1 MKMIHMTVPGF
12 PDATFEGYILDCEI
26 TLGQEKKRPAVI
38 VCPGGGYVYCSPREG
53 EPIAL
58 GYAARGIHAFVLRY
72 STGRNCAGF
81 SPLKQISWAIGYL
94 REMAEEW
101 NIDPEKIATCGFS
114 AGGHVALAAGV
125 MAQNKPNAMILGYPA
140 TACPNM
146 PGMNFMLKL
155 LTGKEEVTDADAEQ
169 FELVHQINAD
179 TPPVFLAATAEDM
192 LTGFGALNVA
202 NAYSRLHKGYELH
215 VFQFGPHGYALANE
229 VTADGSSQV
238 LDDAFSCWQE
248 LSVKWLHRTF
258 GKPAFVDKSTSKMG
272 KYLKELGV
280 EMPGQKGGNF
290 A

>member
-1 MKMIHMTVPGF
+1 MTVPGY
-12 PDATFEGYILDCEI
+12 PDATIEGYILDCEI

-125 MAQNKPNAMILGYPA
+125 LAENKPNAMILGYPA

-146 PGMNFMLKL
+146 PGMNYMLKL
-155 LTGKEEVTDADAEQ
+155 LCGKEEVTDADAVP
-169 FELVHQINAD
+169 FELVHQINTD
-179 TPPVFLAATAEDM
+179 TPPAFLAATAEDM
-192 LTGFGALNVA
+192 LTGFGALPVA
-202 NAYSRLHKGYELH
+202 NAYSRLRKGYELH
-215 VFQFGPHGYALANE
+215 VFQYGPHGYALANE

-248 LSVKWLHRTF
+248 LSVKWLMRTF
-258 GKPAFVDKSTSKMG
+258 GKPTFVDKSTSKMA

-280 EMPGQKGGNF
+280 EMPGQKDASF

>member
-1 MKMIHMTVPGF
+1 MKMIHMTVPGY

-125 MAQNKPNAMILGYPA
+125 LAENKPNAMILGYPA
-140 TACPNM
+140 TACPNI
-146 PGMNFMLKL
+146 PGMNYMLKL
-155 LTGKEEVTDADAEQ
+155 LCGKEEVTDADAVP
-169 FELVHQINAD
+169 FELVHQINKD
-179 TPPVFLAATAEDM
+179 TPPAFLAATAEDM
-192 LTGFGALNVA
+192 LTGFGALPVA
-202 NAYSRLHKGYELH
+202 NAYSRLQKGYELH
-215 VFQFGPHGYALANE
+215 VFQYGPHGYALANE

-248 LSVKWLHRTF
+248 LSVKWLMRTF
-258 GKPAFVDKSTSKMG
+258 GKPTFVEKSTSKMA

-280 EMPGQKGGNF
+280 EMPGQGGSNF